1 MYWEESCF
9 WNNYRFVLSLLFS
22 IFDYF
27 YMLDN
32 VLQVCKS
39 CSKLSDES
47 DSEEED
53 DVPQNPSYFE
63 EQDEIKKR

>member
-1 MYWEESCF
+1 
-9 WNNYRFVLSLLFS
+9 
-22 IFDYF
+22 
-27 YMLDN
+27 MLDN
-32 VLQVCKS
+32 ILQVCKS